1 MSGTTE
7 PRTRKT
13 TLLQWLVQQRHL
25 TREQTRDLLD
35 RRARAMGVTDYAL
48 SLRQLDR
55 FYAGDVATMPRPSVC
70 RVLEAEFGYPVKQLL
85 GLAADVIAGEHY
97 RESAGHS
104 DRTLRTL
111 DFVSW
116 MADQS
121 NLPFDGLYAAVAERA
136 DKLSAEPV
144 AVRAARDHARGAID
158 RAQVADALHRYYG
171 EPKTGFYTATVG
183 GSPFPLTVL
192 TDSRW
197 LGLEVPLDADHQ
209 DFRLSRPET
218 APFFADVTPTAVGAA
233 VARLATVEITDT
245 VLVNNP
251 LYRLIQVDITPSQIS
266 ATLGLTTFATYA
278 LSADLLE
285 GELLDMLAGL
295 SDVRQGPRLPLRDHY
310 LPSLASA
317 RSLDDR
323 ICAGG
328 PACLVAIA
336 RADDFL
342 LVIQERSR
350 RVINVAG
357 RLSVIPKAFHQP
369 VGEVH
374 ETALSE
380 SIEREL
386 EEELLGR
393 QDLEEVSA
401 AGRRAAP
408 RHHQTISEPMRWL
421 LDRPEAYRL
430 VCTGFGINM
439 ISGNYEFACAVIIGD
454 LSWWDAYGDRVQAN
468 WEALRLRCYS
478 SRDTEG
484 LAKLIADGRW
494 SNEGL
499 FALLEGL
506 RCLSRHDPSR
516 VAIPPIEVSV

>member
-1 MSGTTE
+1 
-7 PRTRKT
+7 
-13 TLLQWLVQQRHL
+13 
-25 TREQTRDLLD
+25 
-35 RRARAMGVTDYAL
+35 MGVNDYAL

-55 FYAGDVATMPRPSVC
+55 FYAGKVATVPRPSVC
-70 RVLEAEFGYPVKQLL
+70 RILEAEFGYSVKQLL
-85 GLAADVIAGEHY
+85 GPAADVAAGGHDGDLV
-97 RESAGHS
+97 GHS

-111 DFVSW
+111 EFVSW
-116 MADQS
+116 MADES

-144 AVRAARDHARGAID
+144 AARAACDHARGAID
-158 RAQVADALHRYYG
+158 RAQIAEAVHSYYG
-171 EPKTGFYTATVG
+171 EPRTGFYRATVG
-183 GSPFPLTVL
+183 GSPFSLTVL

-197 LGLEVPLDADHQ
+197 LGLEMPLDADHQ
-209 DFRLSRPET
+209 DFRLSRPEA
-218 APFFADVTPTAVGAA
+218 APFFADVTPTAIGAA
-233 VARLATVEITDT
+233 VARLATIEITDT

-251 LYRLIQVDITPSQIS
+251 LYRLTQVDISPSRIS
-266 ATLGLTTFATYA
+266 ATLGVTTFATYA

-295 SDVRQGPRLPLRDHY
+295 SDVRQGRRLPLRDQY
-310 LPSLASA
+310 LPSIASA
-317 RSLDDR
+317 RSLDQR

-336 RADDFL
+336 RPDDFL

-357 RLSVIPKAFHQP
+357 RLAVIPKAFHQP

-408 RHHQTISEPMRWL
+408 RHRQTISEPMSWL
-421 LDRPEAYRL
+421 LEHPEAYRL

-439 ISGNYEFACAVIIGD
+439 LSGNYEFACAAIIDD
-454 LSWWDAYGDRVQAN
+454 LSWWDAYGNRVQAN
-468 WEALRLRCYS
+468 WEAMRLHCYS

-484 LAKLIADGRW
+484 LAKLIADRRW

-516 VAIPPIEVSV
+516 VAIPPIEVGA